1 MLRLVWSCDS
11 GETWVGAVSSACSA
25 VASKN
30 KIAIKCLCNSARCL
44 QSQYLQRTLKCFA
57 DRCFMQLC
65 ISVIMKSIFFQY
77 RCLQW
82 ISSWE
87 WMLYLTAPITS
98 LQTYHYEQVGTLTI
112 WWSHCPADSS
122 CLFSFE
128 EFFSEPF
135 LFTNLCVIIVDCK
148 SCELVFLLHLF
159 ASFFPSRNFQQWG
172 KLDFLVACT
181 ETESFSSFPG
191 ETRTVTKEL
200 WVTQFYKFLC
210 WGFFL
215 NLNLQRVACCYC
227 QFADCTMCF
236 FSFWMLLH

>member
-148 SCELVFLLHLF
+148 LWT
-159 ASFFPSRNFQQWG
+159 SFFITSFCIFLPLTKLSAVRQIGFSCGLYRNWKFQQ
-172 KLDFLVACT
+172 
-181 ETESFSSFPG
+181 FP
-191 ETRTVTKEL
+191 R
-200 WVTQFYKFLC
+200 WNQDSD
-210 WGFFL
+210 
-215 NLNLQRVACCYC
+215 QRALS
-227 QFADCTMCF
+227 DPI
-236 FSFWMLLH
+236 L